1 MTRNYYFFPSLNKLS
16 SEWALSVQVT
26 LIQQE
31 KLQVRPLH
39 HFHVLVGG
47 GDLKFELQLPRLL
60 LLLPPNNGVKSNR
73 FSYRAVTAL

>member
-1 MTRNYYFFPSLNKLS
+1 MDAESP
-16 SEWALSVQVT
+16 T

-39 HFHVLVGG
+39 HSHVLVGG
-47 GDLKFELQLPRLL
+47 GDLKFDLQLPRLL
-60 LLLPPNNGVKSNR
+60 LLLPPNNGLKPNR